1 MTIAEA
7 QQDSRRAYVGGGPG
21 VFVSGLVWLAAAV
34 VLRQHGTASAFYV
47 LFFGGMLIF
56 GVTTLLCRFIFR
68 RSASAPGNPLGRVAL
83 ESTMAMIGGLI
94 AAWILLSLQP
104 SYVFPLAA
112 IAVGTHYA
120 AFRTVYGD
128 ASFWVLGGLI
138 TIVGCL
144 GIFTKLYLPGG
155 QALAVGIIE
164 VCFGIILAA
173 RALRS
178 PSNRR

>member
-7 QQDSRRAYVGGGPG
+7 QQDLRRAYVGGGPG
-21 VFVSGLVWLAAAV
+21 TFVSSLVWLATAV
-34 VLRQHGTASAFYV
+34 VLRRHGTASAFYV

-56 GVTTLLCRFIFR
+56 GLTFLLCRFVFR
-68 RSASAPGNPLGRVAL
+68 RPTPASNNPLGRVAL
-83 ESTMAMIGGLI
+83 ESTLCMIGCLI
-94 AAWILLSLQP
+94 AAWIMLSLNA
-104 SYVFPLAA
+104 SYVFSLAA

-128 ASFWVLGGLI
+128 ALFWVLGGLI
-138 TIVGCL
+138 TMVGCL

-164 VCFGIILAA
+164 LFFAVILTA
-173 RALRS
+173 RALRRS
-178 PSNRR
+178 DGSV